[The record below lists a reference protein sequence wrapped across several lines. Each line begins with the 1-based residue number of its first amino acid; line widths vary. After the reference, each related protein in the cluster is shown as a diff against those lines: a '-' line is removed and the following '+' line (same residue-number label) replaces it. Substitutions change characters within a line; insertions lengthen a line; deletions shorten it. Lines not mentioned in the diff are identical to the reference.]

1 MIRNVEPENDAE
13 ALAAIY
19 NEYVLGTT
27 ISFET
32 EAISPAQM
40 ARRIAGFASQYPYLV
55 YEEAG
60 QVLGHCYAHRWKER
74 AAYARTWESTIY
86 LAPQACGKGVGQA
99 LMQELISRCR
109 AAGCR
114 VLIACITQGNER
126 SCRFHE
132 SLGFRRVSH
141 FHAVGEKFGKLL
153 DVVDYQLNLTGATTD
168 CGAAGARASRPQ

>member
-1 MIRNVEPENDAE
+1 MIREVRAAEDA
-13 ALAAIY
+13 AAIAAIY
-19 NEYVLGTT
+19 NEYVLHTT

-32 EAISPAQM
+32 AALTPQAM
-40 ARRIAGFASQYPYLV
+40 LARIETYAAECPYLV

-60 QVLGHCYAHRWKER
+60 SILGYCYAHRWKER

-86 LAPQACGKGVGQA
+86 LAPGAQGRNIGRA

-109 AAGCR
+109 TAGAR

-132 SLGFRRVSH
+132 SLGFRQASH
-141 FHAVGEKFGKLL
+141 FHAVGEKFGQLL
-153 DVVDYQLNLTGATTD
+153 DVVDYELNIESPHNLH
-168 CGAAGARASRPQ
+168 

>member
-1 MIRNVEPENDAE
+1 MIREVRPGEDAA

-19 NEYVLGTT
+19 NEYVLNTT

-32 EAISPAQM
+32 EPLNEEQM
-40 ARRIAGFASQYPYLV
+40 LRRIAGFAAEYPYLV
-55 YEEAG
+55 YEENG
-60 QVLGHCYAHRWKER
+60 VVLGHCYAHRWKER
-74 AAYARTWESTIY
+74 AAYAHTWESTIY
-86 LAPQACGKGVGQA
+86 LSPQACGKGIGPA
-99 LMQELISRCR
+99 LMQELIARCR

-141 FHAVGEKFGKLL
+141 FHAVGKKFGRLL
-153 DVVDYQLNLTGATTD
+153 DVVDYQLNI
-168 CGAAGARASRPQ
+168 SE

>member
-1 MIRNVEPENDAE
+1 MIREVQAQTDAA

-19 NEYVLGTT
+19 NNYVLHTT

-32 EAISPAQM
+32 EELSVEQM
-40 ARRIAGFASQYPYLV
+40 VERIEGFAATFPYLV

-74 AAYARTWESTIY
+74 AAYASTWESTIY

-99 LMQELISRCR
+99 LMHELIARCR

-114 VLIACITQGNER
+114 VLIACITRGNER

-132 SLGFRRVSH
+132 ALGFRQVSH
-141 FHAVGEKFGKLL
+141 FHAVGEKFGRLL
-153 DVVDYQLNLTGATTD
+153 DVVDYELNL
-168 CGAAGARASRPQ
+168 S

>member
-1 MIRNVEPENDAE
+1 MIREVRAAEDA
-13 ALAAIY
+13 AAIAAIY
-19 NEYVLGTT
+19 NEYVLHTT

-32 EAISPAQM
+32 AALPPHAMQARIEAYA
-40 ARRIAGFASQYPYLV
+40 AECPYLV

-60 QVLGHCYAHRWKER
+60 RILGYCYAHRWKER

-86 LAPQACGKGVGQA
+86 LAPEAQGHGIGRA
-99 LMQELISRCR
+99 LMQELITRCR

-132 SLGFRRVSH
+132 ALGFRLASH
-141 FHAVGEKFGKLL
+141 FHAVGEKFGQLL
-153 DVVDYQLNLTGATTD
+153 DVVDYEVNIQAPNNLH
-168 CGAAGARASRPQ
+168 